1 MIERTMLGE
10 MAAIAARHASGLETP
25 TAVPRMTIWRSD
37 APTGPTPA
45 MYAAK
50 FYVLLQGRKVKTI
63 GGRTLDVRAGDYSI
77 CSVPLPFMGR
87 IVEAS
92 PDKPYVAL
100 SFALRP
106 GLLAELLLDVPGP
119 HAREVPAVAS
129 ARAAADVLEPLDRLL
144 RLLSKPAD
152 IPVLAPSYEREL
164 YYRLLQGPMGDTL
177 RQIVGHATRFD
188 QIRTAVEW
196 IVGHADRPMRVAD
209 LAASVGMSATSF
221 HRHFKGVTGHS
232 PLAYQRQLRLLDARR
247 LLASGATN
255 VTEAAFEKGYA
266 SSSQFSRE
274 YKRMFGIPPMRDLRV
289 LATGTADAAR

>member
-1 MIERTMLGE
+1 MLAE

-37 APTGPTPA
+37 IATGPTPA

-50 FYVLLQGRKVKTI
+50 FYLLLQGRKVKTI
-63 GGRTLDVRAGDYSI
+63 GGLTLDVRAGDYSI
-77 CSVPLPFMGR
+77 CSVPLPFTGQ

-92 PDKPYVAL
+92 PERPYVAL
-100 SFALRP
+100 SFALRA
-106 GLLAELLLDVPGP
+106 GLLAELLLDVSASD
-119 HAREVPAVAS
+119 ARGVPAVAS
-129 ARAAADVLEPLDRLL
+129 TRATADVLEPLDRLL

-196 IVGHADRPMRVAD
+196 IGENVDGPMRVAD
-209 LAASVGMSATSF
+209 LAASVGMSVTSF

-247 LLASGATN
+247 LLTSGATN

-274 YKRMFGIPPMRDLRV
+274 YKRMFGIPPMRDLRI
-289 LATGTADAAR
+289 LSMGIADPAR